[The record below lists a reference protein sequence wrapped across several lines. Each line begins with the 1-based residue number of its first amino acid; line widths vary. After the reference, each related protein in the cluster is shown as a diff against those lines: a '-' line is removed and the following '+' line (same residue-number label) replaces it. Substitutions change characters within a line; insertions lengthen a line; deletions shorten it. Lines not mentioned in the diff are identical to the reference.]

1 MAAKKEVTNASVE
14 AHAEQLEM
22 NANLI
27 RRSIAKDF
35 KEQEEEFV
43 KIPPLYKKYFG
54 RVLPIMIQGVE
65 VAIPVDGKSYKVP
78 KVFAA
83 RARIIMHNQDELIQ
97 KCENASNVQNNFD
110 GGEPGSLTLF

>member
-1 MAAKKEVTNASVE
+1 MAAKNEVTNASVE
-14 AHAEQLEM
+14 AHAKKLEM

-65 VAIPVDGKSYKVP
+65 VAIPVDGKAYKVP

-83 RARIIMHNQDELIQ
+83 RAKIIMNNQDELIQ
-97 KCENASNVQNNFD
+97 KCEQASKIHNNFD
-110 GGEPGSLTLF
+110 GEEPGSLTLF